1 MIAGKIKTLIQKAGD
16 SLGFELPIVHL
27 EHPDILSHGDYATS
41 VALAAAKSAGKAPKE
56 IADLLKAEIEKS
68 LPEEIEKVE
77 VAGPGFLNFHLSR
90 KFLADSIGE
99 IVSNKD
105 FGKGDA
111 LSGKKALFEYTD
123 PNPFKAFHIGHLM
136 ANAVGETLSR
146 IAENQGAD
154 VKRLCYQGD
163 IGLHVAKAVW
173 AMKQMKEKMPKDE
186 DSFDAKV
193 AFMGEAYVLGTNTY
207 EDDPKVAE
215 EIKEINKKLFDRSD
229 SKLQELYD
237 KGREWS
243 LEYFD
248 SIYKKLDTHFDGFIF
263 ESEVGPVGKEIV
275 EKNIPNVFTESEGA
289 VIFKGEDHGLHT
301 RVFLNSQR
309 LPTYEA
315 KELGNTV
322 EKEKRYDFDI
332 SIVTSASE
340 ITDYFKVVKCAYA
353 LINPEA
359 ASKIGFI
366 GHGML
371 RFAEGKMSSRKG
383 NIITGEGLLNDI
395 AAIVAEKIKDR
406 ELSDKEKEEIC
417 NGVAVAAIKYSILRQ
432 SPGKDIIFDREKSLS
447 FEGDSGPYLQYA
459 TVRAHSLIEKA
470 KASSVEANTT
480 SVPADVATIEKL
492 LYRFPE
498 VALRS
503 WEEKAPQ
510 LLVEYL
516 TSLAGAFNNFYAQG
530 LIVSDASDSPY
541 KVAITKAFGTVME
554 RGLGLLGIPVLKKM

>member
-1 MIAGKIKTLIQKAGD
+1 
-16 SLGFELPIVHL
+16 
-27 EHPDILSHGDYATS
+27 
-41 VALAAAKSAGKAPKE
+41 
-56 IADLLKAEIEKS
+56 
-68 LPEEIEKVE
+68 
-77 VAGPGFLNFHLSR
+77 
-90 KFLADSIGE
+90 
-99 IVSNKD
+99 
-105 FGKGDA
+105 
-111 LSGKKALFEYTD
+111 
-123 PNPFKAFHIGHLM
+123 
-136 ANAVGETLSR
+136 
-146 IAENQGAD
+146 
-154 VKRLCYQGD
+154 
-163 IGLHVAKAVW
+163 
-173 AMKQMKEKMPKDE
+173 MKQMKEKMPKDE

-237 KGREWS
+237 IGRAWS

-359 ASKIGFI
+359 ANKIGFI